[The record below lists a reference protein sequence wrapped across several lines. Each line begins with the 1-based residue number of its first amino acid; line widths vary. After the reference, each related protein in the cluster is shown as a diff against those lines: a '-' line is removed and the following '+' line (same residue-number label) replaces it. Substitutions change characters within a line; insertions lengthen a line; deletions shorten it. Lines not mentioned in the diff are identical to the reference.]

1 MSLET
6 LHTKAARS
14 LARLRQVPVRCAARI
29 FRVDLALALEMH
41 AWLNQGTPGPMPEHF
56 MRGNAAPCFALTSI
70 AARKP
75 VVFWGALVAI
85 PALPVLLL
93 LRWV

>member
-1 MSLET
+1 
-6 LHTKAARS
+6 
-14 LARLRQVPVRCAARI
+14 
-29 FRVDLALALEMH
+29 
-41 AWLNQGTPGPMPEHF
+41 MPEHF

-85 PALPVLLL
+85 PALPVILL

>member
-14 LARLRQVPVRCAARI
+14 LARLREAPVRCAARI
-29 FRVDLALALEMH
+29 FGVDLALALEMH
-41 AWLNQGTPGPMPEHF
+41 AWLNQSAPGPMPEYF
-56 MRGNAAPCFALTSI
+56 MRGNGAPCFALISI

-75 VVFWGALVAI
+75 VVFWGALIAI
-85 PALPVLLL
+85 PALPLLLL

>member
-6 LHTKAARS
+6 LHTKAAQAFAS
-14 LARLRQVPVRCAARI
+14 LRHVPVRWVAKL
-29 FRVDLALALEMH
+29 FRVDPALALEMH
-41 AWLNQGTPGPMPEHF
+41 AWLNHSISEPMPAYF
-56 MRGNAAPCFALTSI
+56 MRGNAAPCFALISI

-75 VVFWGALVAI
+75 VIFWGALIAI
-85 PALPVLLL
+85 PALPLLLL